1 LIRLKTVDDEYIS
14 QKQFV
19 LALAAQVIE
28 KTAPLYTQANN
39 LIDANK
45 KLEVLTYEDGLTE
58 LYNRRYFDE
67 KLTK

>member
-1 LIRLKTVDDEYIS
+1 
-14 QKQFV
+14 
-19 LALAAQVIE
+19 AQVIE